1 MLFVLAG
8 VPKKDKPKRS
18 NFFKLPQNQNGAVD
32 VDKQIR
38 TEQMVLTIHDAFRA
52 ARKDFDIFS
61 HQFAHEKPC
70 SLHSEEDA
78 KRVHSRYLHGMV
90 RYLTVFAREIPQFT
104 QLSMESQRLMIKS
117 SILETAIIHSIA
129 HTEKQNG
136 EWIDTKM
143 KFIMDLEE
151 TDTNKAS
158 GALGKVFNEMQSV
171 ISKIKSLNLTEV
183 ELSIISA
190 MLLFCPDRQ
199 GLDNK
204 YTLERMENELSLAL
218 KCQYLLNHEDGTKM
232 FPKTVEIIVDLRAIT
247 TLYLDDILNAQVEVD
262 D

>member
-1 MLFVLAG
+1 
-8 VPKKDKPKRS
+8 
-18 NFFKLPQNQNGAVD
+18 
-32 VDKQIR
+32 
-38 TEQMVLTIHDAFRA
+38 
-52 ARKDFDIFS
+52 
-61 HQFAHEKPC
+61 
-70 SLHSEEDA
+70 
-78 KRVHSRYLHGMV
+78 
-90 RYLTVFAREIPQFT
+90 
-104 QLSMESQRLMIKS
+104 
-117 SILETAIIHSIA
+117 
-129 HTEKQNG
+129 
-136 EWIDTKM
+136 M